1 MGYMGD
7 EVFVD
12 DDDDEVTTA
21 QSPRVTVAPMMPPPP
36 PQRAPQWPR
45 TSSINKKKTTT
56 SKRVQFGA
64 VNIYYCAVALG
75 DSPSVSC
82 GPPICLGNIVGQTAT
97 TINQIALANFTDSWF
112 AGGDRTE
119 SRRIKNDFNT
129 KTESRRAKEASRRR
143 EMKLTSD
150 ERVMMLLAAGV
161 TRKDIEMAAV
171 EAWEARCELITAI
184 QRRRVKKE
192 RSDTFRR
199 FFTTL
204 FSRQDEA
211 ILAEAVASASTNAS
225 AHLLPPQQGGGPE
238 AAAAAASKSKRPIV
252 RAAVA
257 C

>member
-1 MGYMGD
+1 M
-7 EVFVD
+7 
-12 DDDDEVTTA
+12 
-21 QSPRVTVAPMMPPPP
+21 
-36 PQRAPQWPR
+36 
-45 TSSINKKKTTT
+45 KKTTT
-56 SKRVQFGA
+56 MQDKTMKQQNKRVQFGA
-64 VNIYYCAVALG
+64 VKIYHCAVALG

-82 GPPICLGNIVGQTAT
+82 GPPICLGQVVGQTAT

-112 AGGDRTE
+112 AGGDRSE
-119 SRRIKNDFNT
+119 SRRSKNDNNT
-129 KTESRRAKEASRRR
+129 KTELSRRAQQAARRR

-161 TRKDIEMAAV
+161 TRKEIEMAAV

-192 RSDTFRR
+192 RSESFRR

-238 AAAAAASKSKRPIV
+238 AAATSSKSKRPIV